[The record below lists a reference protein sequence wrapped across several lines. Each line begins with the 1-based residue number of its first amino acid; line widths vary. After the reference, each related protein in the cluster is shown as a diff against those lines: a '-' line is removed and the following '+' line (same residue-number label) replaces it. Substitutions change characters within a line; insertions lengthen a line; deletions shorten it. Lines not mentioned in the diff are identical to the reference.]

1 MDRRSFQGVP
11 DAMLEELG
19 ARGTDPNLGELV
31 LDYRIS
37 RLIKAG
43 PNGRIY
49 AARSVF
55 SGHPVAIK
63 LLRPVL
69 CDRPGALAA
78 FQREQWF
85 LREAGCRSIPRFLGA
100 GGFRGVPWYAMDR
113 LPGGSLLELLEERRL
128 DSFEITRL
136 FHRISRATE
145 ELHAIGLSHG
155 PLCAAGLIVSDDL
168 HQVSLLDVAHAEPIV
183 SEDQMLADLT
193 AVGALFERVT
203 DRLDEGTRRVVS
215 RCSSHPP
222 RIDRASDLSAELETV
237 LTAMSGLRSTPRL
250 GLDAVT
256 ALDLRFDTDR
266 VAAGE
271 AWMAAEE
278 EVTEVLQRS

>member
-1 MDRRSFQGVP
+1 MGRGTFKGEP
-11 DAMLEELG
+11 EESATTHG
-19 ARGTDPNLGELV
+19 GRGTDLHVGALV
-31 LDYRIS
+31 LDYRMS

-55 SGHPVAIK
+55 SGQRVAIK
-63 LLRPVL
+63 VLRSVL
-69 CDRPGALAA
+69 RDRPSALAA

-85 LREAGCRSIPRFLGA
+85 LREAGSTAIPRFLGS
-100 GGFRGVPWYAMDR
+100 GGFRGVPWYAMER
-113 LPGGSLLELLEERRL
+113 IPGASLLEVIEARPL
-128 DSFEITRL
+128 DPFEIARL
-136 FHRISRATE
+136 LHRISRATE

-168 HQVSLLDVAHAEPIV
+168 QHVSLLDVAHARPIV
-183 SEDQMLADLT
+183 SDEDMLADLT
-193 AVGALFERVT
+193 AVGALFQGFVHN
-203 DRLDEGTRRVVS
+203 LDERTQHVIR

-222 RIDRASDLSAELETV
+222 QIERASDLSAELDAV
-237 LTAMSGLRSTPRL
+237 VSMMNGLRSTPRF